1 MKMTTVAKT
10 LATLALS
17 LSLVACG
24 AHTLTLEQLDEASGV
39 KVTAE
44 NAGAD
49 DEVTSGGA
57 ITVADGDTIII
68 SPCLDKGSFNLTITN
83 QEDGTVVYDEKAEGR
98 VMFQTG
104 AVPGVYD
111 VKVSGNKATGWMTV
125 FAAPVDEITE
135 QDASLAGAL
144 EELGVDPSI
153 MSDGE

>member
-24 AHTLTLEQLDEASGV
+24 AHTMKLELLEEASGV

-44 NAGAD
+44 NATED
-49 DEVTSGGA
+49 DVTTSAGA
-57 ITVADGDTIII
+57 ITVNDGDAIII

-83 QEDGTVVYDEKAEGR
+83 ADDGTVVYDEKAEGR

-111 VKVSGNKATGWMTV
+111 VEVSGNKATGWMTI
-125 FAAPVDEITE
+125 FAAPVDEIAE
-135 QDASLAGAL
+135 QDASLAEAL
-144 EELGVDPSI
+144 EDLGVDPSI